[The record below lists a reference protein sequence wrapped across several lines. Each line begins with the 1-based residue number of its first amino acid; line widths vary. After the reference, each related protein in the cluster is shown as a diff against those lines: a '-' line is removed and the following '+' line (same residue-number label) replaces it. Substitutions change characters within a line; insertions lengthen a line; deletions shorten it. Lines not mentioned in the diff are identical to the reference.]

1 MDFISTLPL
10 WVLLPIL
17 FVVAFVQNMTFTAV
31 SRSRNGGDV
40 NHHRRVAYL
49 SNGIWFAT
57 QVLIFG
63 TLWQSLT
70 TGSYAKLLI
79 VGIVYVLATAEG
91 SAYMMKKLLKSE
103 TGKRRV
109 GSY

>member
-1 MDFISTLPL
+1 MADLPL
-10 WVLLPIL
+10 YILLPIL
-17 FVVAFVQNMTFTAV
+17 FVVAFVQNMAFTAV

-40 NHHRRVAYL
+40 NHHRRVAYV
-49 SNGIWFAT
+49 SNGIWYVT

-63 TLWQSLT
+63 VLWKALT
-70 TGSYAKLLI
+70 TGSLWQLAV
-79 VGIVYVLATAEG
+79 VGVVYILATAEG

-109 GSY
+109 GAY

>member
-1 MDFISTLPL
+1 MTLTTLPL
-10 WVLLPIL
+10 YVLLPLL

-40 NHHRRVAYL
+40 NHHRRIAYL
-49 SNGIWFAT
+49 SNGIWYVT

-63 TLWQSLT
+63 TLWSSLT
-70 TGSYAKLLI
+70 SGSYWKLAL
-79 VGIVYVLATAEG
+79 VGTVYIFATAEG

-103 TGKRRV
+103 SGKRRV
-109 GSY
+109 GAY